1 MHTRR
6 SKAPSPAFVISL
18 VALFVALGGTT
29 YAATSLP
36 RNSVGTKQLKKNA
49 VTTKKIKNRAV
60 TAAKINA
67 NGLVVPNALHA
78 TTAASATNATH
89 ATSAGTA
96 APTGSAG
103 GDLSGSYPSPQIRAA
118 AAPATVADNPATA
131 TNPCLASTPQ
141 TGVFCGTSSGYWS
154 SGMYAGDGVH
164 FWRDRL
170 GEVHIAGEAHRSALF
185 LDKGQYLLFYL
196 PASDRPASLE
206 VFPVAIGSSA
216 GLFDSGSA
224 LLLIDQT
231 GAVQMLDSSI
241 SGNEL
246 FIGDAT
252 FRTDS

>member
-49 VTTKKIKNRAV
+49 VTTKKIKNGSV

-78 TTAASATNATH
+78 ATAGSATNATH

-96 APTGSAG
+96 APVGSAG
-103 GDLSGSYPSPQIRAA
+103 GDLSGSYPSPKIRAA
-118 AAPATVADNPATA
+118 AAPTTFAANPTTA
-131 TNPCLASTPQ
+131 TDPCVASTPQ

-154 SGMYAGDGVH
+154 DGFYGSNGVQL
-164 FWRDRL
+164 WRDRL
-170 GEVHIAGEAHRSALF
+170 GEVHIAGEAHRSAPF

-196 PASDRPASLE
+196 PASDRPVSPE
-206 VFPVAIGSSA
+206 VFPVVTGSSA
-216 GLFDSGSA
+216 GAFDSGSA

-246 FIGDAT
+246 FIGDAA